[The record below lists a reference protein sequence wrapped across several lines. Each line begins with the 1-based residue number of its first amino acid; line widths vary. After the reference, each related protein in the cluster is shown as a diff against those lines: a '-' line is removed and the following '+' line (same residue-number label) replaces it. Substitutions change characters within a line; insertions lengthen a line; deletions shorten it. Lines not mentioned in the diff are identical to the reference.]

1 MSFSHLPKNLENI
14 LLLLKNEKNSL
25 SEENIKLLLSK
36 KTKKI
41 LKIDF
46 PKNELKELVKMK
58 YLLVDTDGK
67 YSLTMKANSYF
78 TNLKY
83 EKNRL
88 AQVEENMEISRRAL
102 RASERSSKE
111 STHANIIAII
121 ALLVAII
128 ALFKK

>member
-58 YLLVDTDGK
+58 YLLVDIDGK
-67 YSLTMKANSYF
+67 YSLTTKANSYF
-78 TNLKY
+78 TNLEY

-102 RASERSSKE
+102 RASEKSSKE
-111 STHANIIAII
+111 STRANIIAII

>member
-67 YSLTMKANSYF
+67 YSLTTKANSYF
-78 TNLKY
+78 TNLEY

-111 STHANIIAII
+111 STRANIIAII

>member
-1 MSFSHLPKNLENI
+1 MSFPHLPKNLENI

-58 YLLVDTDGK
+58 YLLVDTDSK
-67 YSLTMKANSYF
+67 YSLTTKANSYF

-111 STHANIIAII
+111 SIRANIIAII

>member
-67 YSLTMKANSYF
+67 YSLTTKANSYF

-111 STHANIIAII
+111 STRANIIAII

>member
-1 MSFSHLPKNLENI
+1 MYFSHLPKNLENI

-58 YLLVDTDGK
+58 YLLVDIDGK
-67 YSLTMKANSYF
+67 YSLTTKANSYF
-78 TNLKY
+78 TNLEY

-111 STHANIIAII
+111 STRANIIAII

>member
-58 YLLVDTDGK
+58 YLLVDTDGE
-67 YSLTMKANSYF
+67 YSLTTKANSYF

-111 STHANIIAII
+111 STRANIIAII

>member
-111 STHANIIAII
+111 STRANIIAII